1 MGVCLPKEKNQYI
14 IGIYDKASIGR
25 TSLSRFSTNFT
36 ALKSFKSLK
45 NLTNLDTRLSK
56 VTKYDDIN
64 KYYILS
70 EKISHGGSGIVYMG
84 KKIDSNSKEYN
95 YAIKQVIKKN
105 EKYNISLIKEIE
117 INSIIHHNNI
127 VQCFEIYED
136 DLSIYFVF
144 ELMPDGDLFDFIIS
158 KPSHHLKDKDIL
170 NLLEQILLA
179 LIYLHEK
186 IKVVH
191 RDIKPENFMMKKE
204 KNDGITIKLMDFGA
218 SDFIKKEGFNYI
230 SLGTPLY
237 IAPEVYLEQTYDS
250 KIDMWATGVV
260 LYNMA
265 TGSHP
270 FKNSNNDNLEN
281 SRNKNIDLDNS
292 NIDEDK
298 RIMNNVLNKELDFNV
313 FTNYGLRL
321 LAQRLLERNPNNRYS
336 AIEAFNELG
345 RIKRGININKKII
358 KTINETPKKII
369 KSSITYESPP
379 NEKVKYS
386 AKSSF
391 NHKFKGIFKCNIFP
405 IKDNNKSGDEEEE
418 EKSERNSYE
427 KYDKEKIYEKNKNK
441 KKENEI
447 RILIKKKNK

>member
-1 MGVCLPKEKNQYI
+1 MPKEKNQYI
-14 IGIYDKASIGR
+14 ISIYDKSSIGK
-25 TSLSRFSTNFT
+25 TSLSRYSTNFT
-36 ALKSFKSLK
+36 ALKSIKSLK

-70 EKISHGGSGIVYMG
+70 REKISQGGSGIVYMG
-84 KKIDSNSKEYN
+84 KKIDSNNKEYN

-105 EKYNISLIKEIE
+105 EQYNISLIKEIE

-144 ELMPDGDLFDFIIS
+144 ELMPDGDLFDYIIS
-158 KPSHHLKDKDIL
+158 KPNHHLKDKEII

-186 IKVVH
+186 VKVVH

-204 KNDGITIKLMDFGA
+204 KNEGMTIKLMDFGT
-218 SDFIKKEGFNYI
+218 SDFIQKEGFNYI
-230 SLGTPLY
+230 SQGTPLY

-292 NIDEDK
+292 NMDEDK
-298 RIMNNVLNKELDFNV
+298 RIMDNVLNKELDFNV

-345 RIKRGININKKII
+345 RIKRGININMRIS
-358 KTINETPKKII
+358 KTINETPKKI
-369 KSSITYESPP
+369 KGSIAYESS

-391 NHKFKGIFKCNIFP
+391 SHKFKGIFKYKISP
-405 IKDNNKSGDEEEE
+405 IKDYNKSDDEEEE
-418 EKSERNSYE
+418 KKSEQNSCEKYE
-427 KYDKEKIYEKNKNK
+427 KEKKYKNNKNK